1 MKYQILTNVICLQD
15 ADEVISD
22 INRNHAKFVEDKKVK
37 IENVCQ
43 NISTQLKNQIMESC
57 MRNDNVIGQLETA
70 VGEINKFFDEDV
82 QRDIPTGL
90 YHV

>member
-1 MKYQILTNVICLQD
+1 M
-15 ADEVISD
+15 
-22 INRNHAKFVEDKKVK
+22 EDKKVK

-57 MRNDNVIGQLETA
+57 TQNDNVIGQLQTA

-90 YHV
+90 LSRVIYYKKKILVFHKIYFIKFL